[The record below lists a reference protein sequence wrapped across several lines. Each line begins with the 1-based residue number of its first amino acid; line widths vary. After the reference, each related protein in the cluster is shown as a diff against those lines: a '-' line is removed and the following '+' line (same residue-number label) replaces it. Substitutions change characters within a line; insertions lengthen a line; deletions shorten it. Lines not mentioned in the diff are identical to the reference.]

1 MGWTPDRITEAPITE
16 TPITEAPIT
25 EPEKPVKGDGSYRWY
40 VLGLI
45 TLVSMFSIADRLVF
59 SILLE
64 DIKAEFAFSDG
75 QIGLL
80 GGLAFAATYVII
92 GFPAA
97 RLADRSVRKN
107 IVAGAIGFWSA
118 MTALC
123 GLATGFWTLFF
134 ARTGVGVGE
143 GCSGPASQSLIAD
156 YFRREELAKA
166 MGFLTIGATMG
177 TAGGLLIGGQL
188 NELFGWRWAF
198 VLMGLPGLL
207 IGAFVYFTIRE
218 PRRGQYAPKDAQIKQ
233 QPLFE
238 TAKTLTGNR
247 VFMGLA
253 IGWAVQ
259 IMIGYALAFWM
270 AAVMMRNFGISSG
283 DVGIYLGLAFF
294 IGGIPGPILGGYVAG
309 WLTRRDERWRAWLP
323 GIVSLGCVL
332 PLGMSLSSSSFWPFL
347 IYFAIAYAIYVASQ
361 APILSGIQAA
371 VEPGQRGF
379 AVAIAL
385 FFNNLVGQALGLA
398 VIGWVSDWLAPTQGS
413 LSLTIAVFAVCL
425 VSGIAAMAV
434 FAWTAAQMESSGHL
448 AKMAK
453 DPA

>member
-1 MGWTPDRITEAPITE
+1 MASTPDHITEAT
-16 TPITEAPIT
+16 TPQTD
-25 EPEKPVKGDGSYRWY
+25 DGSGFYRWY

-45 TLVSMFSIADRLVF
+45 TLVSMFSVADRLVF

-64 DIKAEFAFSDG
+64 DIKAEFSFTDG
-75 QIGLL
+75 EIGLL
-80 GGLAFAATYVII
+80 GGLAFAVTYVLV

-97 RLADRSVRKN
+97 RLADRSIRKN
-107 IVAGAIGFWSA
+107 IVAGAITFWSA

-123 GLATGFWTLFF
+123 GMAVGFWTLFF

-143 GCSGPASQSLIAD
+143 GCSGPASQSLVAD
-156 YFRREELAKA
+156 YFRRDELAKA

-177 TAGGLLIGGQL
+177 TAGGLLVGGQL

-198 VLMGLPGLL
+198 ILMGLPGIL
-207 IGAFVYFTIRE
+207 IGAIVYFTIRE
-218 PRRGQYAPKDAQIKQ
+218 PRRGRYAPKDAKIEQ
-233 QPLFE
+233 QPLLE
-238 TAKTLTGNR
+238 TAKTLTKNR

-283 DVGIYLGLAFF
+283 DVGLYLGLAFF
-294 IGGIPGPILGGYVAG
+294 VGGIPGPILGGYVAS
-309 WLTRRDERWRAWLP
+309 WLTKRDERWRAWLP

-332 PLGMSLSSSSFWPFL
+332 PLGISLSTDQFWPFL
-347 IYFAIAYAIYVASQ
+347 GFFAVAYAIYVASQ
-361 APILSGIQAA
+361 APILSGIQSA

-425 VSGIAAMAV
+425 FSGILALAV
-434 FAWTAAQMESSGHL
+434 FIWTAAQMEKSGHL
-448 AKMAK
+448 AKMAS
-453 DPA
+453 D

>member
-1 MGWTPDRITEAPITE
+1 MGWMPVHITD
-16 TPITEAPIT
+16 
-25 EPEKPVKGDGSYRWY
+25 PEKTSGGAYRWY
-40 VLGLI
+40 VLGLL

-64 DIKAEFAFSDG
+64 DIKAEFAFSDA

-97 RLADRSVRKN
+97 RLADRSVRRN
-107 IVAGAIGFWSA
+107 IVAGAITFWSG

-143 GCSGPASQSLIAD
+143 GCSGPASQSLVAD
-156 YFRREELAKA
+156 YFRRDELAKA

-198 VLMGLPGLL
+198 MLMGLPGIL
-207 IGAFVYFTIRE
+207 IGALVYFTMRE
-218 PRRGQYAPKDAQIKQ
+218 PRRGQYAPKGAEINQ
-233 QPLFE
+233 QPLMA

-283 DVGIYLGLAFF
+283 DVGLYLGLAFF

-309 WLTRRDERWRAWLP
+309 WLTKRDERWRAWLP

-332 PLGMSLSSSSFWPFL
+332 PLGFSLSSSEFWPFL
-347 IYFAIAYAIYVASQ
+347 GFFAIAYAIYVASQ

-398 VIGWVSDWLAPTQGS
+398 LIGWVSDWLAPTQGT
-413 LSLTIAVFAVCL
+413 LSLTISVFAVCL
-425 VSGIAAMAV
+425 VSGVIAMAV
-434 FAWTAAQMESSGHL
+434 FAWTAAQMGKTGYLARMAESPTQN
-448 AKMAK
+448 
-453 DPA
+453 PA